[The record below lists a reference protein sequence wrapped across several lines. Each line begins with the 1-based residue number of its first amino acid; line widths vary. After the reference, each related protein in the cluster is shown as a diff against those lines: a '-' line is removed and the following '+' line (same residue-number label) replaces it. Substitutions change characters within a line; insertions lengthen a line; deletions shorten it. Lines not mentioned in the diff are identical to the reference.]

1 MTTLPAVSTPSPAA
15 PEPAQPQQLG
25 RLGPVFAGV
34 WLFFLI
40 DPVVTGWDHR
50 GSVSGVAGLLATVAF
65 AVVYLALWVRLR
77 QDRARLQLDPP
88 VGAFG
93 PYLAVLVALAVTMV
107 VCLGETGM
115 ASVVY
120 LAVCSMMVFPLRVA
134 VAAVAAIVAATL
146 VTTSANGWGSQT
158 GLAFGIL
165 AAAVAIFGLR
175 TVMRRNLELVEAH
188 QRNAALA
195 VDNERSRFARDLHDI
210 LGHSLTVITVKAELA
225 QRLMDADT
233 PDATDRAR
241 AELADLERLSR
252 DALAD
257 VRRAVQGYR
266 GLTLPG
272 ELVRARSALTAAGI
286 DATIP
291 GSADE
296 VPTELR
302 ELFAWAVREGVTN
315 VVRHSGAAHCEVRL
329 GPSSVQVCD
338 DGRGPADTLAT
349 APGSGLAGLRE
360 RAAAA
365 GATVVT
371 RTLEPGFSLEVRG

>member
-1 MTTLPAVSTPSPAA
+1 
-15 PEPAQPQQLG
+15 
-25 RLGPVFAGV
+25 
-34 WLFFLI
+34 
-40 DPVVTGWDHR
+40 VV
-50 GSVSGVAGLLATVAF
+50 GLLATLAF
-65 AVVYLALWVRLR
+65 ATVYLAFWVRLR

-88 VGAFG
+88 ASTYG
-93 PYLAVLVALAVTMV
+93 PYLATLVVLAVTMV
-107 VCLGETGM
+107 ACLGETGM

-120 LAVCSMMVFPLRVA
+120 LAVCAMMVFPLRVA
-134 VAAVAAIVAATL
+134 VVAVVTL
-146 VTTSANGWGSQT
+146 VLASLVMTSVNGWGSRT

-175 TVMRRNLELVEAH
+175 TVMRRNIELVEAH
-188 QRNAALA
+188 RRNAALA

-225 QRLMDADT
+225 QRLMEAGT
-233 PDATDRAR
+233 PDATQRAR
-241 AELADLERLSR
+241 AEVADLERLSR

-272 ELVRARSALTAAGI
+272 ELVRARSALSAAGI

-291 GSADE
+291 GSADD

-315 VVRHSGAAHCEVRL
+315 VVRHSGAGHCEIRL
-329 GPSSVQVCD
+329 GPTSVQVCD
-338 DGRGPADTLAT
+338 DGRGPGDHDAA

-371 RTLEPGFSLEVRG
+371 RALRPGFSLEVRA